1 MGMSM
6 AVRVRM
12 LMIMSMAFSVLV
24 LMIMPMALSTLMAMP
39 MILHVHLRMPV
50 ACLTMFRLLM
60 FMSMVMP
67 MFMPL
72 FLQMHIK
79 IIRIQPAFHRPA
91 KMEMVSLH
99 AQAAECPLQNFSVGA
114 KIQKRSDRH
123 ISANSRITFQ
133 IQYFPHLFHRQSV
146 YLCCQITCA
155 VSIIDIYHGNPVR
168 AGIQHGQEG

>member
-6 AVRVRM
+6 AVRVCM
-12 LMIMSMAFSVLV
+12 LMIMSMAFPVLV

-67 MFMPL
+67 VFMPL

-114 KIQKRSDRH
+114 KI
-123 ISANSRITFQ
+123 RITFQ

-146 YLCCQITCA
+146 YLCCQIACA

-168 AGIQHGQEG
+168 AGIQHGQ

>member
-1 MGMSM
+1 MGMSI
-6 AVRVRM
+6 AVRVCM
-12 LMIMSMAFSVLV
+12 LMIMGMAFHV
-24 LMIMPMALSTLMAMP
+24 LMIMPMALSTLM
-39 MILHVHLRMPV
+39 V
-50 ACLTMFRLLM
+50 
-60 FMSMVMP
+60 
-67 MFMPL
+67 MPL

-79 IIRIQPAFHRPA
+79 IIRIQPAFYRPA

-146 YLCCQITCA
+146 YLCCQIACA

-168 AGIQHGQEG
+168 AGIQHSQ